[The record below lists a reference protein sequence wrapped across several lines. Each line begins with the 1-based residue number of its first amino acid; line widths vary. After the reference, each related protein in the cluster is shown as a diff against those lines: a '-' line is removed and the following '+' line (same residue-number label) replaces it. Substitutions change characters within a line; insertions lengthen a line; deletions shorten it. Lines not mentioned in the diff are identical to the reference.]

1 MVFLSQT
8 KLQFFIEMRA
18 IRFNFVHLDILKK
31 TNNLQNTMKLFISLF
46 LCCIIFAFA
55 YELDDLPYEID
66 ALEPYYPGHVIEVHR
81 RHHVGYCKKST
92 AALVGTALEGFPIEY
107 VISHLEELPVEKR
120 QILKNVGGGLANH
133 TFFWQCLSPNMGQ
146 RPKGKLLNQI
156 ELDFGSFESFW
167 GEFSSSLSSLFG
179 SGWTWLVY
187 NTIEHNLEIMNT
199 ANQDSPI
206 NNPALGLVP
215 ILNVDGWEHAWYLY
229 CENNKGLYIETIER
243 VLNWEFAGNNFEM
256 VISVDAKDDL

>member
-1 MVFLSQT
+1 
-8 KLQFFIEMRA
+8 
-18 IRFNFVHLDILKK
+18 
-31 TNNLQNTMKLFISLF
+31 MKLFISLF

-66 ALEPYYPGHVIEVHR
+66 ALEPYYPGHVIEVHRRHHVGYCKKSTAALVGTALEEPYYPGHVIEVHR

-179 SGWTWLVY
+179 SGWTWL
-187 NTIEHNLEIMNT
+187 
-199 ANQDSPI
+199 
-206 NNPALGLVP
+206 
-215 ILNVDGWEHAWYLY
+215 
-229 CENNKGLYIETIER
+229 
-243 VLNWEFAGNNFEM
+243 
-256 VISVDAKDDL
+256 